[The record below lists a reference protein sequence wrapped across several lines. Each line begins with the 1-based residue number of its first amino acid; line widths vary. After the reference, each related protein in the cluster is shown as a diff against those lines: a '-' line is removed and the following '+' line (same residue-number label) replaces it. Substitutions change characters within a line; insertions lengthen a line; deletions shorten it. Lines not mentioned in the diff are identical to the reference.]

1 MSETGNVMNCGRQ
14 HFVWA
19 MGLIVVAA
27 CLLGASPVR
36 ATIIADV
43 THLKGRHQNM
53 LMGYGLVVGLPG
65 TGDGGKYAASI
76 RQLQS
81 MLEKFAVPV
90 TQAELSN
97 TKNVAIVWVEATLP
111 ENGVREGDAIDVQVS
126 SVGSAK
132 SLAGGRLVVTP
143 LEGPPGVGGLFAF
156 ARGRIK
162 VADAKNGTTGTIT
175 GGAVM
180 EQDII
185 HNYINK
191 VIDPQVSS
199 SRPIESWQITLVLEN
214 VHASHALASVIA
226 QTINEDHS
234 EIGQIRR
241 VAKASGPKNVIVRIP
256 VEERHDVSAFIGRIE
271 HLALLM
277 PQGESRIVI
286 NRRTKTI
293 AIGAGVEIGPAIIA
307 HNGMTIRTTIP
318 AIKPTVEKPLIKDD
332 YAVAMGSPGPRGAKL
347 QELVDKLNQLNVSAG
362 DIIEIVE
369 NLHSTGKIR
378 GKLVYRE

>member
-1 MSETGNVMNCGRQ
+1 
-14 HFVWA
+14 
-19 MGLIVVAA
+19 MGLAVVAV
-27 CLLGASPVR
+27 CLLAASPVR

-90 TQAELSN
+90 TQAELSD

-111 ENGVREGDAIDVQVS
+111 EHGVREGDAVDVQVS

-162 VADAKNGTTGTIT
+162 VADAKKGTTGVII

-180 EQDII
+180 EQDVI
-185 HNYINK
+185 HNYIS
-191 VIDPQVSS
+191 VVTDPDASLSQSV
-199 SRPIESWQITLVLEN
+199 ESWQITLVLED

-226 QTINEDHS
+226 QTINEDYS

-241 VAKASGPKNVIVRIP
+241 LAVASGPKNVIVRIP
-256 VEERHDVSAFIGRIE
+256 FEEQGDVSAFIGRIE
-271 HLALLM
+271 NLPLLM
-277 PQGESRIVI
+277 PQAEGRIVI
-286 NRRTKTI
+286 NRRTQTI
-293 AIGAGVEIGPAIIA
+293 AIGAGVEIGAAIIA

-318 AIKPTVEKPLIKDD
+318 PVEPTVENPLIREEH
-332 YAVAMGSPGPRGAKL
+332 VATMGTLGRRGAKL

-369 NLHSTGKIR
+369 NLHRTGKIR